1 MVVRSFV
8 FIFLRYVYPGIK
20 RIVHGREDH
29 KLADFE
35 KVLTQFE
42 PMISATIRKLNIY
55 RNHEQFRQAGRVAL
69 WQAWTRFEEGKGI
82 FAAYA
87 SRSIRGAMLD
97 LIKSENQF
105 EENVM
110 QAEDDLLLDLA
121 DQDVALPIYD
131 GWSDKLSEAFEQLTE
146 NEKLLIQWIFVE
158 GLTQA
163 ECAERANL
171 SVAGIK
177 KRRERMIVKLRKL
190 LG

>member
-1 MVVRSFV
+1 
-8 FIFLRYVYPGIK
+8 
-20 RIVHGREDH
+20 
-29 KLADFE
+29 
-35 KVLTQFE
+35 
-42 PMISATIRKLNIY
+42 MISATLRKLNIY

-69 WQAWTRFEEGKGI
+69 WQAWTRFEEGKGN

-97 LIKSENQF
+97 MLKRENQF

-110 QAEDDLLLDLA
+110 QAEDNLLMDLV
-121 DQDVALPIYD
+121 DQEVALPIYD
-131 GWSDKLSEAFEQLTE
+131 GWSDRLGEAFEQLTE
-146 NEKLLIQWIFVE
+146 NEKDLIQWIFVE

-163 ECAERANL
+163 ECAERAQV